1 MELFLSFQD
10 PRELPKGSR
19 DPLGFEVIWT
29 RYGRKIVSNLTT
41 ITGSIEEFLTALYGF
56 YLSQTEDEEEQRH
69 RFIRYE
75 QLAGYLREY
84 ANRYGDEKG
93 GFVRG
98 VTRVSERLSELEHD
112 STKVLTLSPRKR
124 DMILSNQ
131 TAYGL
136 WGLYSTALDISGLI
150 KSRSVTAQ
158 GEELAKAMAES
169 DNELQG
175 FLRSKIA
182 DDSTL
187 TLDEIKRFSDRFAKL
202 LHGKHRSRLLEILLR
217 GKEGSLQT
225 ELFDY
230 MENLDE
236 EIWKQV
242 RENIWYLA
250 QLRSNMPVQLKNA
263 LEDIVHVDMTL
274 WLCNKLFEY
283 LRLPQWTDKPLEN
296 IVAEIEQKD
305 PKIVLSEL
313 PSHFDEDLK
322 TFRLQWN
329 NQEYHQA
336 IETLLQRHAKVMQ
349 KRGGAP
355 WAEMTPKGMKKIR
368 IEAPDATLALE
379 KPGHAYDYFL
389 GSYVRIYAAYREI
402 RS

>member
-1 MELFLSFQD
+1 MKLFLSLQD

-56 YLSQTEDEEEQRH
+56 YLSQAEDEEEQRH
-69 RFIRYE
+69 CFLRYE

-84 ANRYGDEKG
+84 VNRHGNNKG

-98 VTRVSERLSELEHD
+98 VTRVSARLSELESD
-112 STKVLTLSPRKR
+112 NTKVLTLSPGKR

-169 DNELQG
+169 DSGLQD
-175 FLRSKIA
+175 FLRSKIT
-182 DDSTL
+182 DDATL
-187 TLDEIKRFSDRFAKL
+187 SLDEIKNFADSFVSL
-202 LHGKHRSRLLEILLR
+202 LHGEFRLSLLRILLR
-217 GKEGSLQT
+217 GKESSLQT

-230 MENLDE
+230 LDNLDDE
-236 EIWKQV
+236 KWKQV
-242 RENIWYLA
+242 QENAWYLT
-250 QLRSNMPVQLKNA
+250 QLRSNMSAQLNNV

-283 LRLPQWTDKPLEN
+283 LRLPQWADESLEN
-296 IVAEIEQKD
+296 IVAEIERQD
-305 PKIVLSEL
+305 PKLVLSEL
-313 PSHFDEDLK
+313 PSGFDDDLK
-322 TFRLQWN
+322 TFRIKWN
-329 NQEYHQA
+329 KQEYHQA
-336 IETLLQRHAKVMQ
+336 IETLLRRHAKVME

-355 WAEMTPKGMKKIR
+355 WAEMTSKGMKIR
-368 IEAPDATLALE
+368 IEAPDAALEIE

-389 GSYVRIYAAYREI
+389 GSYVRIYTAYREI

>member
-1 MELFLSFQD
+1 MELFLSLQD

-56 YLSQTEDEEEQRH
+56 YLSQAEDEEDQRH
-69 RFIRYE
+69 RFMRYE

-84 ANRYGDEKG
+84 ANRYGNEKG

-98 VTRVSERLSELEHD
+98 VTRVSERLSELEND
-112 STKVLTLSPRKR
+112 SIKVLILSPKKR

-150 KSRSVTAQ
+150 QSRSVTAQ

-169 DNELQG
+169 DSGLQD
-175 FLRSKIA
+175 FLRSKIV
-182 DDSTL
+182 DDTTL
-187 TLDEIKRFSDRFAKL
+187 SLDEIKRFSDRFAKL
-202 LHGKHRSRLLEILLR
+202 LHGEHRSRLLKILLS
-217 GKEGSLQT
+217 GKEESLQAK
-225 ELFDY
+225 LFHFID
-230 MENLDE
+230 NLDE
-236 EIWKQV
+236 HQWKQV
-242 RENIWYLA
+242 QSDVWYLA
-250 QLRSNMPVQLKNA
+250 QLRSDIDIHLKNA

-283 LRLPQWTDKPLEN
+283 LRLPLWADKPLEN
-296 IVAEIEQKD
+296 IVAEIKD
-305 PKIVLSEL
+305 PTIALSEL
-313 PSHFDEDLK
+313 PSGFDDNLK

-329 NQEYHQA
+329 RQEYHQA
-336 IETLLQRHAKVMQ
+336 IETLLLRHAKVMM
-349 KRGGAP
+349 KREGAP
-355 WAEMTPKGMKKIR
+355 WAEMTPKGMKIR

-389 GSYVRIYAAYREI
+389 GSYARIYAAYREI